1 MTEVEVRG
9 HRWQLLGIFH
19 GLFVLGVLI
28 ALFVFIPLDG
38 RSGAGWLAGTV
49 GVLVVLYIVLLY
61 IFSSSTVRAVRI
73 LGTGIVVMVG
83 NREVSVP
90 WEKVAEVR
98 LNISLGEAA
107 VMYKS
112 SQGGPP
118 TDGIVL
124 TKAQGLA
131 VARDA
136 RIHHVRVVPE

>member
-38 RSGAGWLAGTV
+38 RSGTGWLAGTV

-73 LGTGIVVMVG
+73 LETGIVVMVG

-98 LNISLGEAA
+98 LNISLGEAV

-118 TDGIVL
+118 MDGIVL

>member
-9 HRWQLLGIFH
+9 HRWQLLGAFH
-19 GLFVLGVLI
+19 V
-28 ALFVFIPLDG
+28 LFVFGVLFALLVVIPLDG
-38 RSGAGWLAGTV
+38 RGGAGSWSGTV
-49 GVLVVLYIVLLY
+49 GVFIVLYIVILY
-61 IFSSSTVRAVRI
+61 IFSFKTVRAVRV
-73 LGTGIVVMVG
+73 LETGIVVMVG